1 MSKRSI
7 IIVTFAL
14 LLSNAMNGLD
24 STIINTALPAIIS
37 DLHGLQLMGW
47 IVAVFLLGTAVTTPL
62 WSKLGEHI
70 GNKAAF
76 QIATLLFVIGS
87 FLEGMSP
94 NIIFLIVARTI
105 MGMGSGG
112 MTSIPYIIYA
122 KLFSDP
128 RKRMKVLGFATASY
142 SATSII
148 GPLAGGWIVDTWSWH
163 WVFYLNVPIGLL
175 AILIVQIFFK
185 SSQVPDHSQPVDYLG
200 ATLMTI
206 GLVTLLTGVEEIG
219 ILTTSVVLLLIVI
232 GIAFIIAMFVV
243 EQRVA
248 DPIIPSRLFKNKA
261 LVIDFV
267 IFMLVWGAFIGFNI
281 YIPMWA
287 QGLLGTTAIIGGAT
301 QIPGS
306 FTNFG
311 GSESVP
317 NMRRRLNPNQVIG
330 VGIVMIAIAFAIL
343 ALVGVKA
350 PYWVLLIAGMFE
362 GFGNGVCF
370 NELQVKVQQDADEED
385 VPVATSFSFLI
396 RMLSQMFMASIYGV
410 ILNHALFTGI
420 KQVHGQVT
428 MKMMNKLSDASAVGQ
443 LPKVLLPTMRRIL
456 HSGIHEIMVVS
467 LVILIVTEGINYYE
481 QQRQTSLTTK
491 PVNLL
496 SKLTAH
502 RNRVAH

>member
-1 MSKRSI
+1 MGPPKFP
-7 IIVTFAL
+7 VP
-14 LLSNAMNGLD
+14 
-24 STIINTALPAIIS
+24 LPIS
-37 DLHGLQLMGW
+37 
-47 IVAVFLLGTAVTTPL
+47 
-62 WSKLGEHI
+62 
-70 GNKAAF
+70 
-76 QIATLLFVIGS
+76 
-87 FLEGMSP
+87 
-94 NIIFLIVARTI
+94 
-105 MGMGSGG
+105 
-112 MTSIPYIIYA
+112 
-122 KLFSDP
+122 
-128 RKRMKVLGFATASY
+128 
-142 SATSII
+142 
-148 GPLAGGWIVDTWSWH
+148 
-163 WVFYLNVPIGLL
+163 
-175 AILIVQIFFK
+175 
-185 SSQVPDHSQPVDYLG
+185 
-200 ATLMTI
+200 
-206 GLVTLLTGVEEIG
+206 
-219 ILTTSVVLLLIVI
+219 
-232 GIAFIIAMFVV
+232 
-243 EQRVA
+243 
-248 DPIIPSRLFKNKA
+248 
-261 LVIDFV
+261 
-267 IFMLVWGAFIGFNI
+267 
-281 YIPMWA
+281 
-287 QGLLGTTAIIGGAT
+287 
-301 QIPGS
+301 
-306 FTNFG
+306 G

-317 NMRRRLNPNQVIG
+317 SMRRQLNPNQVIG

-343 ALVGVKA
+343 ALVGVKSP

-428 MKMMNKLSDASAVGQ
+428 IKMMNKLSDASAVGQ